1 MRIVV
6 YVLIA
11 LVALMVALCY
21 ALLVVASRA
30 DDREEQFYRE
40 WKEKDD
46 VG

>member
-1 MRIVV
+1 MRIVI

-11 LVALMVALCY
+11 LVALMMLLCY

-46 VG
+46 E

>member
-1 MRIVV
+1 MRIVI

-11 LVALMVALCY
+11 LVALMAALCY
-21 ALLVVASRA
+21 ALLVVASQA

-46 VG
+46 E